1 MKNLLHDYFYYS
13 RLERNGILVLSFL
26 CMVFF
31 LFPRLFNQDKEQPK
45 TDFSQFSEE
54 VTIFENALKKEE
66 IKSIIP
72 STEKLFKF
80 DPNTVSESELQALG
94 LSSKV
99 IRTFLNFRS
108 KGGKFYKKED
118 FKKVYGITENE
129 YFRLENYI
137 EIDSGGNNF
146 SQTNKEYSKT
156 RQEIFEPFEFDPN
169 FVSKEDLEK
178 LGFSTKAA
186 NNLIKFRQK
195 GGTFRYKDELSKIY
209 GVDEVLFEKLYAFI
223 VFKEKS
229 NEKNT
234 LNENEKTVTKTTI
247 KEVDF
252 VLDINTAT
260 DVDLQNIYG
269 IGPYYAKSI
278 INFRTNLGGF
288 YTIDQVG
295 ETYNFPDS
303 TFQMLKPYLK
313 LETPPKKINL
323 NTISV
328 EELAKH
334 PYLKFK
340 EAKVIINYRN
350 QHGAFSDLNE
360 LEKIIA
366 LKPALISKIKPYLF
380 VE

>member
-1 MKNLLHDYFYYS
+1 MRNLIRDYFYYS

-26 CMVFF
+26 CMFFF
-31 LFPRLFNQDKEQPK
+31 LFPKLYKQSKTQSK
-45 TDFSQFSEE
+45 TDFSHFNEE
-54 VTIFENALKKEE
+54 ITTFENALQNVEVE
-66 IKSIIP
+66 SMVP
-72 STEKLFKF
+72 STEDLFKF
-80 DPNTVSESELQALG
+80 DPNTVTESELQELG

-137 EIDSGGNNF
+137 EIHSGGNNF

-156 RQEIFEPFEFDPN
+156 KEEIFEPFEFDPN
-169 FVSKEDLEK
+169 FVSQEDLEK

-195 GGTFRYKDELSKIY
+195 GGTFRHKDELSKIY
-209 GVDEVLFEKLYAFI
+209 GVDEILFEKLYTFI
-223 VFKEKS
+223 TFKEKS
-229 NEKNT
+229 KVKNQ
-234 LNENEKTVTKTTI
+234 LNENEKTVNKTTI
-247 KEVDF
+247 KEIDF

-260 DVDLQNIYG
+260 DIDLQKIYG

-288 YTIDQVG
+288 YSIDQIG

-313 LETPPKKINL
+313 LNTPPKKINL
-323 NTISV
+323 NIISV

-366 LKPALISKIKPYLF
+366 LKPALISKMKPYLF